1 VRRVAQVASVAAGAA
16 LLGAGIFPLAS
27 SASSGQ
33 VNIIEW
39 VNPPA
44 VTATKAVDAGFQRA
58 TGIQA
63 NLTTAV
69 SRPTN
74 YAALEKTSVE
84 AGSADIMAVE
94 PLQPYPPGM
103 PTADLGSEA
112 LWGVDGVYDALNN
125 QPWVKNML
133 PASKAAQTYDGK
145 LYGENTGVYQ
155 VGIFYNKAIFAKYHL
170 SPPRTLSQYMAL
182 SATLKKDHVTPLW
195 YATAGGAVVYDWVLF
210 LDSQLMAQYGNV
222 NVDNLFW
229 AGKAK
234 FTDPQFVAALNNAKE
249 ITSTMEPNWQGQNWT
264 GMPGAFASGKA
275 AMHINGVWEVPTM
288 VDLAASHKLGF
299 AWGAVQIPT
308 LFAHPATWAD
318 SHSFAIPAATFD
330 QTPPRIPDC
339 TTQRRKQRQRHQLDR
354 ATSSLLLA
362 SSRAVHSAVVG
373 LERNRA
379 SLSGR
384 SRDLARICRYALS
397 EKEQSLSHV
406 RTVLEGFDP
415 KRQLA
420 RGWSLTKAVDG
431 RVLRSV
437 AEVSTGEAILTV
449 LADGTVASNV
459 ENVSR
464 VEESA

>member
-1 VRRVAQVASVAAGAA
+1 MRRVAQVASVAAGAA

-264 GMPGAFASGKA
+264 EMPGSFACGKA
-275 AMHINGVWEVPTM
+275 AMLLDGSWDMASVLQANPTM
-288 VDLAASHKLGF
+288 QIGYFPLPGSNVASRNQSILQPDLTWVVLKNGKDQAQALKWLDYFSQPKVYAAYVKETGIS
-299 AWGAVQIPT
+299 P
-308 LFAHPATWAD
+308 
-318 SHSFAIPAATFD
+318 SFKGNYPS
-330 QTPPRIPDC
+330 
-339 TTQRRKQRQRHQLDR
+339 
-354 ATSSLLLA
+354 ATSKILGAWNSKGLLEADAEPALP
-362 SSRAVHSAVVG
+362 STGPFG
-373 LERNRA
+373 LQPTNFYNT
-379 SLSGR
+379 L
-384 SRDLARICRYALS
+384 
-397 EKEQSLSHV
+397 QQ
-406 RTVLEGFDP
+406 VLLG
-415 KRQLA
+415 Q
-420 RGWSLTKAVDG
+420 V
-431 RVLRSV
+431 SV
-437 AEVSTGEAILTV
+437 AKATSEWQSEWNSMLKK
-449 LADGTVASNV
+449 
-459 ENVSR
+459 
-464 VEESA
+464 